1 MRHLYIFIISML
13 CILCAQTQQALAM
26 TIETTTHGESEDIY
40 NFDQTPGK
48 AELLDLQKL
57 TDPTY
62 RTNANKGRPSSVV
75 CETNNAQVPL
85 YIFMSDAQSGCMLLL
100 NTKGIKK
107 MSIYLFGGGTR
118 GPDHPQQLIFSP
130 YGRISARKNIL
141 VRRDTYVQ
149 CSPLRIGFPNNI
161 IKEESEATSLFS
173 KGTQQAA
180 F

>member
-1 MRHLYIFIISML
+1 ML

-26 TIETTTHGESEDIY
+26 TIETTTHGESDGIY
-40 NFDQTPGK
+40 AFDQTPGK

-85 YIFMSDAQSGCMLLL
+85 YIFMSDAQSGCMRLL

-130 YGRISARKNIL
+130 YGRIFSRQDNLASRG
-141 VRRDTYVQ
+141 TYVQ
-149 CSPLRIGFPNNI
+149 FSPLRIGFPNNI
-161 IKEESEATSLFS
+161 IKKKAKPLLVACSRSPLR
-173 KGTQQAA
+173 AA
-180 F
+180 AGDL